1 MRMVDCWT
9 WLVMPS
15 LVHFLDFSK
24 VYNLV
29 AGMSMMNMVVC
40 LYRRYRTLH
49 GPVPWCSPRNTSQRE
64 RERELESRP
73 HRTLPYGETDWL
85 SSVHVDTYILHAPYL
100 CVHKFWMCW
109 YIMVMIYYVL
119 YIYILLY
126 TSAMT
131 FTLPHVHSF
140 GWSFVSWPRNIAIPS
155 ASSWKSQVRTGKRFG
170 SWSGEQHAR
179 AIYP

>member
-9 WLVMPS
+9 WLLMPS

-49 GPVPWCSPRNTSQRE
+49 RPVPWCSPRNTSE

-73 HRTLPYGETDWL
+73 HRTLPYAETDWL

-100 CVHKFWMCW
+100 CIYKYWMCW
-109 YIMVMIYYVL
+109 YIVVMIYYDIL
-119 YIYILLY
+119 CNIYIYYTQVLWLLPCHM
-126 TSAMT
+126 S
-131 FTLPHVHSF
+131 TLLVGPLCL
-140 GWSFVSWPRNIAIPS
+140 G
-155 ASSWKSQVRTGKRFG
+155 QGT
-170 SWSGEQHAR
+170 
-179 AIYP
+179 